1 MTYNGGKWPGT
12 KRRREDIGPCQER
25 IRIGKGYGNGKETA
39 HSEKECNV
47 SFHFRYLY
55 LFLVFL
61 LVVCVKKNI
70 ENRMQRKGKRN
81 GKETL
86 HSEKECPQ
94 WSVFPDAGRSSP
106 LLMDPDWDLVVGRV
120 LSF

>member
-1 MTYNGGKWPGT
+1 MQRKGK
-12 KRRREDIGPCQER
+12 K
-25 IRIGKGYGNGKETA
+25 NGKETL
-39 HSEKECNV
+39 HSEKVCT
-47 SFHFRYLY
+47 
-55 LFLVFL
+55 
-61 LVVCVKKNI
+61 VVCVKKKNI